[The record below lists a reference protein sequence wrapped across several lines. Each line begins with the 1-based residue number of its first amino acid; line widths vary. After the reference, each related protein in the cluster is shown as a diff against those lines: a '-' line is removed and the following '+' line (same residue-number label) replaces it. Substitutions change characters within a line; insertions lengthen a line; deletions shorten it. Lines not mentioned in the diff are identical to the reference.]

1 MENKEINN
9 GEKDERVIYS
19 HDYSFENWIKN
30 LPVDSKIIKPVV
42 YQPELDLDKIQTV
55 EDCKKIID
63 VLFKS
68 MFKPLSPDYRHGVLS
83 DIYEY
88 IKK

>member
-9 GEKDERVIYS
+9 NEKDERVIYS
-19 HDYSFENWIKN
+19 FDYSPENWVRD
-30 LPVDSKIIKPVV
+30 LLVDSKIIEPTM

-68 MFKPLSPDYRHGVLS
+68 MFKPLSSDYSHGVLS

-88 IKK
+88 MKK

>member
-9 GEKDERVIYS
+9 NEKDERVIYS
-19 HDYSFENWIKN
+19 HDYSLENWIRN
-30 LPVDSKIIKPVV
+30 LPVDSIIKPVV

-68 MFKPLSPDYRHGVLS
+68 MFKPLSSDYRRGVLS

>member
-9 GEKDERVIYS
+9 NEKDERVIYS
-19 HDYSFENWIKN
+19 FDYSPENWIRD

-68 MFKPLSPDYRHGVLS
+68 MFKPLSSDYRHGVLS

>member
-1 MENKEINN
+1 MEIKEVNN
-9 GEKDERVIYS
+9 DEKDERVIYS
-19 HDYSFENWIKN
+19 HDYSPESWIKN
-30 LPVDSKIIKPVV
+30 LPVDSIKPVV

-63 VLFKS
+63 VLFKG
-68 MFKPLSPDYRHGVLS
+68 MFKPLSSDYRHGVLS

>member
-9 GEKDERVIYS
+9 NEKDERVIYS
-19 HDYSFENWIKN
+19 FDYSPESWIRD
-30 LPVDSKIIKPVV
+30 LPVDSIIKPVV
-42 YQPELDLDKIQTV
+42 YQPELDLDKIQTL

-68 MFKPLSPDYRHGVLS
+68 MFKPLSSDYRHGVLS

-88 IKK
+88 MKK

>member
-19 HDYSFENWIKN
+19 HDYSFESWIKN
-30 LPVDSKIIKPVV
+30 LPVDSIIKPVV
-42 YQPELDLDKIQTV
+42 YQPELDLDKIQTL

-68 MFKPLSPDYRHGVLS
+68 MFKPLSSDYSHGVLS

>member
-1 MENKEINN
+1 MENKEVNN
-9 GEKDERVIYS
+9 NEKDEIVIYS
-19 HDYSFENWIKN
+19 FDYSPENWTRDS
-30 LPVDSKIIKPVV
+30 LVDSKIIEPTM

-68 MFKPLSPDYRHGVLS
+68 MFKPLSSDYSYGALS

-88 IKK
+88 MKK

>member
-1 MENKEINN
+1 MEIKEVNN

-19 HDYSFENWIKN
+19 FDYSPENWTRDS
-30 LPVDSKIIKPVV
+30 LVDSKIIKPVV

-68 MFKPLSPDYRHGVLS
+68 MFKPLSSDYSHGVLS

-88 IKK
+88 MKK

>member
-9 GEKDERVIYS
+9 NEKDERVIYS
-19 HDYSFENWIKN
+19 HDYSPENWIRN

-68 MFKPLSPDYRHGVLS
+68 MFKPLSSDYSHGVLS

-88 IKK
+88 MKK

>member
-9 GEKDERVIYS
+9 NEKDERVIYS
-19 HDYSFENWIKN
+19 FDYSPENWIRN
-30 LPVDSKIIKPVV
+30 LPVDFIKPVV

-68 MFKPLSPDYRHGVLS
+68 MFKPLSPDYSHGVLS

-88 IKK
+88 MKK

>member
-1 MENKEINN
+1 MEIKEVNN

-19 HDYSFENWIKN
+19 HDYSPENW
-30 LPVDSKIIKPVV
+30 IIKPVV

-68 MFKPLSPDYRHGVLS
+68 MFKPLSSDYTHGILS

-88 IKK
+88 MKK

>member
-9 GEKDERVIYS
+9 NEKDERVIYS
-19 HDYSFENWIKN
+19 HDYSFESWFRN
-30 LPVDSKIIKPVV
+30 LPVDSKITEPAV

-68 MFKPLSPDYRHGVLS
+68 MFKPLSSDYSHGVLS

-88 IKK
+88 MKK

>member
-1 MENKEINN
+1 MEIKEVNN
-9 GEKDERVIYS
+9 DEKDERVIYS
-19 HDYSFENWIKN
+19 HDYSPESWIINSLVESKN
-30 LPVDSKIIKPVV
+30 IEPVV

-68 MFKPLSPDYRHGVLS
+68 MFKPLSSDYSHGVLS

>member
-1 MENKEINN
+1 MEIKEVNN
-9 GEKDERVIYS
+9 DEKDERVIYS
-19 HDYSFENWIKN
+19 HDYSPENWIKN
-30 LPVDSKIIKPVV
+30 LPVDSKIIKPLV
-42 YQPELDLDKIQTV
+42 YKPELDLDKIQTV

-68 MFKPLSPDYRHGVLS
+68 MFKPLSSDYTHGILS

-88 IKK
+88 MKK